1 MILKIRRLRAA
12 ICSLTLLVCLISSPL
27 LAQEQLP
34 ILIDKTPFALID
46 DLDNDK
52 SFYTDVGKLKRDWPL
67 FTLPKGL
74 VVKVIGC
81 DYDALLRVEL
91 PDGSLG
97 FIPTVAVAGSEVTFQ
112 LDADKNEYKG
122 TSVAKVWPKGTYVL
136 ERIGRVEYMRKLD
149 AKMSLSP
156 EYYEFKHEGGQR
168 FKATEQQ
175 LTTAGGHLIHR
186 LLSWDGPAIF
196 EKFFANHPE
205 IVRYYEHNKQHFKL
219 KGGELPTTFLGC
231 SRSYIESVLGEPY
244 CYAGYAISPYKE
256 YTFACHT
263 NLAWDIEQKK
273 DWDDS
278 GVMIYYDKNQ
288 IAVHMAKVPIDF
300 YYDDFFTKLY
310 TPRKARVQPDPEI
323 SNRIAASPQRGTYHY
338 GVNSVEHVEQYTR
351 PSGIYPLWAKMI
363 YLFENELNITNRW
376 AIFGLLLLLCFVISL
391 LICVGVSKLP
401 FSNGVLQGLIVVL
414 HIPLMLFVIIY
425 LSRFYI
431 LAAILA
437 ILFALAIPNLCMIW
451 TSGRMDANRCDRC
464 RNWLKKPIVVREEYG
479 KIQVSD
485 PSITL
490 GTGIR
495 LGSSRSTE
503 YRDGKRV
510 DYHNV
515 GRQFKTTVWLKTPIM
530 QTLRCPHCGYEWCY
544 THDDYEETIG
554 PLCYNDSTKSTA
566 SWRETEIT
574 KEQIRN
580 RDTGEILHEEE
591 KGRREVNRSSSGPN
605 SGSNYFDYDRY
616 KPYLHRYINGDKG
629 ALHEYQQRYYGKD

>member
-1 MILKIRRLRAA
+1 MMMRILHQLLLRCWLLLFV
-12 ICSLTLLVCLISSPL
+12 CSPVALY
-27 LAQEQLP
+27 AQEDLP
-34 ILIDKTPFALID
+34 ILIDKTPFVLID

-52 SFYTDVGKLKRDWPL
+52 SFYTDVNKLKRDWPL

-97 FIPTVAVAGSEVTFQ
+97 FIPTVAVAGSEVSFR

-122 TSVAKVWPKGTYVL
+122 MSVAKVWPKGSYVL
-136 ERIGRVEYMRKLD
+136 ERIGRIEYMKKLD
-149 AKMSLSP
+149 AKVSLSP

-168 FKATEQQ
+168 FRATE
-175 LTTAGGHLIHR
+175 THFSTGHLIYR

-196 EKFFANHPE
+196 EKFFANHPA
-205 IVRYYEHNKQHFKL
+205 IVRYYEPIKQHFKL
-219 KGGELPTTFLGC
+219 KNGELPTTFLGC

-256 YTFACHT
+256 YTFSCHT
-263 NLAWDIEQKK
+263 NVAWDIESSE
-273 DWDDS
+273 DRDDS
-278 GVMIYYDKNQ
+278 GLMIYYDKNQ

-310 TPRKARVQPDPEI
+310 TPRKAVMQPDPEI
-323 SNRIAASPQRGTYHY
+323 AKRIAASPQRGSYHY
-338 GVNSVEHVEQYTR
+338 GVNSTEHVEHYTKAR
-351 PSGIYPLWAKMI
+351 GCYPLWAKMI

-376 AIFGLLLLLCFVISL
+376 AIFGLLLAFSFVVSL
-391 LICVGVSKLP
+391 LICLAISKLP
-401 FSNGVLQGLIVVL
+401 FSNGALQGITLVA
-414 HIPLMLFVIIY
+414 HIPLVLFVVIY

-437 ILFALAIPNLCMIW
+437 ILCVLAVPFACMVMVFD
-451 TSGRMDANRCDRC
+451 RMSATRCDHC
-464 RNWLKKPIVVREEYG
+464 RKWLNDPKVVREEYG

-503 YRDGKRV
+503 YRDGRRI

-515 GRQFKTTVWLKTPIM
+515 GRQFKTTVTLTTPIT
-530 QTLRCPHCGYEWCY
+530 QTLRCPHCGYEWRY
-544 THDDYEETIG
+544 TRQENETAIG
-554 PLCYNDSTKSTA
+554 PLCYTDSSSSTV

-574 KEQIRN
+574 KEQIKNRN
-580 RDTGEILHEEE
+580 TGEVLHEEE
-591 KGRREVNRSSSGPN
+591 TGRREVNRSASGPSSGH
-605 SGSNYFDYDRY
+605 NYYDYDRY
-616 KPYLHRYINGDKG
+616 KPYLHRYINGDRG
-629 ALHEYQQRYYGKD
+629 ALYEYERRYYGKD

>member
-1 MILKIRRLRAA
+1 MKLNIFRQ
-12 ICSLTLLVCLISSPL
+12 CVVCLVL
-27 LAQEQLP
+27 LCSGIPSNSYAQEALP

-46 DLDNDK
+46 DLDNDQ

-74 VVKVIGC
+74 TVKVIGC
-81 DYDALLRVEL
+81 GYDALLRVEL

-97 FIPTVAVAGSEVTFQ
+97 FIPTVAVAGSEVSFQ

-122 TSVAKVWPKGTYVL
+122 MSVAKVWPKGTYVL
-136 ERIGRVEYMRKLD
+136 ERFGRVEYMKKLD
-149 AKMSLSP
+149 AKVSLSP
-156 EYYEFKHEGGQR
+156 EYYEFRHESGQR
-168 FKATEQQ
+168 FRATE
-175 LTTAGGHLIHR
+175 THFSTGHLIYR

-196 EKFFANHPE
+196 EKFFADHPE
-205 IVRYYEHNKQHFKL
+205 IVRSYEPKRQHFKL
-219 KGGELPTTFLGC
+219 KDGELPTTFLGC

-244 CYAGYAISPYKE
+244 SYAGYAISPYKE
-256 YTFACHT
+256 YTFACYT
-263 NLAWDIEQKK
+263 NLAWDIERKK

-300 YYDDFFTKLY
+300 YYDSFFTKLY
-310 TPRKARVQPDPEI
+310 TPSKAVMQPDTEI
-323 SNRIAASPQRGTYHY
+323 AKRIAASPQRGSYHY
-338 GVNSVEHVEQYTR
+338 GVNCTEHIERYTK
-351 PSGIYPLWAKMI
+351 PSGLYPLWAKMI

-376 AIFGLLLLLCFVISL
+376 AIFGLLLAFSFVISL
-391 LICVGVSKLP
+391 LICCGVSRLP
-401 FSNGVLQGLIVVL
+401 FSNGILQGLTFVL

-437 ILFALAIPNLCMIW
+437 ILFVLAVPILCMIW
-451 TSGRMDANRCDRC
+451 VSDRMDATRCDRC
-464 RNWLKKPIVVREEYG
+464 RNWLNNPKVVREEYG

-495 LGSSRSTE
+495 LGSNRSTE
-503 YRDGKRV
+503 YRDDKRI
-510 DYHNV
+510 DYHSV
-515 GRQFKTTVWLKTPIM
+515 GRQFKTTVWLTTPIT
-530 QTLRCPHCGYEWCY
+530 QTLRCPHCGYEWRY
-544 THDDYEETIG
+544 TRYEREEAIG

-591 KGRREVNRSSSGPN
+591 KGRREVNRSTSGPSSGR
-605 SGSNYFDYDRY
+605 NYYDYDRY
-616 KPYLHRYINGDKG
+616 KPYLHRYINGDRG
-629 ALHEYQQRYYGKD
+629 ALYEYQQRYYGKD